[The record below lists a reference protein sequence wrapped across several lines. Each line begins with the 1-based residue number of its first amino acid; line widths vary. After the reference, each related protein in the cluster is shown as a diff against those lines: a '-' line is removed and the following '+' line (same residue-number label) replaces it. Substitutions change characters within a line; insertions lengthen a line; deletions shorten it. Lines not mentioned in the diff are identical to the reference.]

1 MVARKITRGQV
12 RTVTMKLLKEQGG
25 LCPVCAKPIDLAQRS
40 TSGDGPAL
48 DHDHRTGHIR
58 GVLHRSCNGGIGK
71 AESIVGRWITGSMQD
86 EQAIIQDMQRMVNY
100 LLQPNTDLIYYTHKT
115 PEELRQAQLLR
126 QRKQRAQRKARAT
139 VRTLRAQ
146 KEQA

>member
-1 MVARKITRGQV
+1 MVSRKITRGQV
-12 RTVTMKLLKEQGG
+12 RSVTMKLLKEQGG
-25 LCPVCAKPIDLAQRS
+25 LCPVCAKPINLTQRS

-100 LLQPNTDLIYYTHKT
+100 LLQPNTDLIYYSHKT
-115 PEELRQAQLLR
+115 EEEAKAAQNAKR
-126 QRKQRAQRKARAT
+126 RRVRAQRKARE
-139 VRTLRAQ
+139 VI
-146 KEQA
+146 KNG

>member
-1 MVARKITRGQV
+1 MVSRKITRGQV
-12 RTVTMKLLKEQGG
+12 RVVTMKLLKEQGG
-25 LCPVCAKPIDLAQRS
+25 LCPVCAKPISLAQRS

-100 LLQPNTDLIYYTHKT
+100 LLQPNTDLIYYSHKT
-115 PEELRQAQLLR
+115 EEEAKAAQNAKR
-126 QRKQRAQRKARAT
+126 RRVRAQRKARE
-139 VRTLRAQ
+139 VI
-146 KEQA
+146 KNG

>member
-1 MVARKITRGQV
+1 MVSRKITRGQV
-12 RTVTMKLLKEQGG
+12 RAVTMKLLKGQGG
-25 LCPVCAKPIDLAQRS
+25 LCPVCSKPINLAQRS

-86 EQAIIQDMQRMVNY
+86 ERAIIQDMQRMVNY

-115 PEELRQAQLLR
+115 PEEAALALKL
-126 QRKQRAQRKARAT
+126 KQRRARARRKSRE
-139 VRTLRAQ
+139 VIKR
-146 KEQA
+146 ESE

>member
-1 MVARKITRGQV
+1 MVSRKITRGQV
-12 RTVTMKLLKEQGG
+12 RAVTMKLLKEQGG
-25 LCPVCAKPIDLAQRS
+25 LCPVCAKPISLAQRS

-100 LLQPNTDLIYYTHKT
+100 LLQPNTDLIYYAHKS
-115 PEELRQAQLLR
+115 EEEAKLAQNAKR
-126 QRKQRAQRKARAT
+126 RKVRAQRKARE
-139 VRTLRAQ
+139 VI
-146 KEQA
+146 KNVN

>member
-1 MVARKITRGQV
+1 MVSRKITRGQV
-12 RTVTMKLLKEQGG
+12 RSVTMKLLKEQGG
-25 LCPVCAKPIDLAQRS
+25 LCPVCAKPINLAQRS

-100 LLQPNTDLIYYTHKT
+100 LLQPNTDLIYYSHKT
-115 PEELRQAQLLR
+115 EEEAKAAQNAKR
-126 QRKQRAQRKARAT
+126 RRVRAQRKARE
-139 VRTLRAQ
+139 VI
-146 KEQA
+146 KNG

>member
-12 RTVTMKLLKEQGG
+12 RAVTMKLLKEQGG
-25 LCPVCAKPIDLAQRS
+25 LCPVCAKPINLAQRS

-71 AESIVGRWITGSMQD
+71 AESIIGRWVTGSMQD

-100 LLQPNTDLIYYTHKT
+100 LLQPNTDLIYYSHKT
-115 PEELRQAQLLR
+115 EEEAKAALNAKRR
-126 QRKQRAQRKARAT
+126 RVRAQRKARA
-139 VRTLRAQ
+139 VIKSGGAN
-146 KEQA
+146 E